1 MTDKRKIGLRIHD
14 IAEGLKEIQ
23 PTGPATQ
30 FKNTL
35 LLGKAASLAL
45 HLRGHDV
52 IENMEAFEYAAGELG
67 IGLELENVLRELE
80 EIEFIRRPHGKIE
93 ITVPTFVDAYS
104 ILGER
109 WLSLNPKDPES
120 KTVAILNQIENNPMK
135 TSAIQSQFALT
146 EHEQRIIY
154 EIGNSGTY
162 LDQFFTPNGEPI
174 SFSPALTEL
183 NPKKLYEFSS
193 KHAGHDLSKV
203 LTSIRG
209 FQGIPVE
216 QLNNPILQQAC
227 YSGILLQTSVGT
239 GTNKHNY
246 VFAPMDNVPQ
256 ENKIILDKA
265 RAILSSVRHGEFHQ
279 QDSTKI
285 RNAYL
290 ILNAMKTRKQLRG
303 HPGHQSQYGLIIT
316 KGIARLSSASSSAPS
331 LIIIDTTENMLAID
345 LAIEMLGQSTGRT
358 LATNQEA
365 QQALFQ
371 PANYVNPSSSRVRFN
386 KELKK
391 SEATQKEIIKKVSLL
406 NQGIHD
412 AFSR

>member
-1 MTDKRKIGLRIHD
+1 MTNKRKIGLRIHD

-45 HLRGHDV
+45 HLKGHDV

-67 IGLELENVLRELE
+67 IGLELESVLRELE
-80 EIEFIRRPHGKIE
+80 EIEFIRRPNNKIE

-109 WLSLNPKDPES
+109 WLTLSPKEPEL
-120 KTVAILNQIENNPMK
+120 KTVSILNQIENNPIK
-135 TSAIQSQFALT
+135 TATIQSNFALT
-146 EHEQRIIY
+146 EYEQRVIY

-162 LDQFFTPNGEPI
+162 LDQFYTPDGEAI
-174 SFSPALTEL
+174 SYSPALTEL
-183 NPKKLYEFSS
+183 NPKKLYDFSS
-193 KHAGHDLSKV
+193 KHANHDLSKI
-203 LTSIRG
+203 LTSIRN

-216 QLNNPILQQAC
+216 QLNSPTLLQAF

-239 GTNKHNY
+239 GQNKHSY
-246 VFAPMDNVPQ
+246 VFAPMENVSQ

-265 RAILSSVRHGEFHQ
+265 RAILSCVRHGEYHQ

-285 RNAYL
+285 RSAYL

-316 KGIARLSSASSSAPS
+316 KGIARLGNSSSSPS

-371 PANYVNPSSSRVRFN
+371 PSNYVNPASSRVRFN

-391 SEATQKEIIKKVSLL
+391 SEATQKDIIKKVSLL